1 MANIGSTSVLTPTP
15 GATVTITIDPT
26 IRHHVASWT
35 AAEIETVVISG
46 TPLDGQQLTLIITND
61 AGLGR
66 VITLGTGFNANG
78 TIVGVIS
85 KKSTALFVASGGTFL
100 ELSRVIGVLL

>member
-1 MANIGSTSVLTPTP
+1 MANIGSTSVLSPTP
-15 GATVTITIDPT
+15 GATVTLVIDPT
-26 IRHHVASWT
+26 IRHHIALWT
-35 AAEIETVVISG
+35 AAEIETVNISG

>member
-15 GATVTITIDPT
+15 GTTVTVVIDPT
-26 IRHHVASWT
+26 VRHHIASWT

-85 KKSTALFVASGGTFL
+85 KKSTALFVALGGTFL

>member
-1 MANIGSTSVLTPTP
+1 MADMGGAKLLSPTP
-15 GATVTITIDPT
+15 GATVTITIDT
-26 IRHHVASWT
+26 TVRHLLASWT

-78 TIVGVIS
+78 TIIGVIS

-100 ELSRVIGVLL
+100 ELSRVVGVLI